1 MTQSFLDISSDEHAL
16 RLTPQG
22 DWVASTVG
30 PLESSLNQGV
40 AGVAADQGVV
50 FDLSKLTRMDTAGVW
65 LIQRTVDTLKSKG
78 VTVKLEG
85 QNAVF
90 ETFAERLEA
99 YKPSQKPH
107 EVKGTSF
114 IQMVNRLGEGTIE
127 LLQLAKELLA
137 FLGHTVVTLIKVL
150 AKPRKRL
157 RFVSVVYHIEEMG
170 VNAIPII
177 FVMSLALGLVLA
189 YQGADQLKRMG
200 VEIYVINLVSISVVR
215 EVGILI
221 TAIMVAG
228 RSGSA
233 MTAQIGTM
241 KLNQEVDALHTLGL
255 DPMQVLVAPRII
267 ALIIL
272 MPLLAFIADI
282 GGCLGAAIYVLPK
295 MGVSAELF
303 VNRVGEAIT
312 EWSFW
317 IGIIKAPIFGFAIGV
332 VSCFE
337 GFQVSGGAES
347 VGQRTTRA
355 VVESIFL
362 VKLADGLLSIFF
374 VEMGL

>member
-1 MTQSFLDISSDEHAL
+1 MSQPHLDVSSKDQ
-16 RLTPQG
+16 RVCFTPQG
-22 DWVASTVG
+22 EWVAATVG
-30 PLESSLNQGV
+30 SLEGGLNQSISNIHEGDAV
-40 AGVAADQGVV
+40 T
-50 FDLSKLTRMDTAGVW
+50 FDLSKMERMDTAGVW
-65 LIQRTVDTLKSKG
+65 LIQRTADILSSRGVDVSF
-78 VTVKLEG
+78 EG
-85 QNAVF
+85 RNSVYD
-90 ETFAERLEA
+90 TFARRLET
-99 YKPSQKPH
+99 YKPSEQPRPT
-107 EVKGTSF
+107 GPTTF
-114 IQMVNRLGEGTIE
+114 IAAINRLGESTFE
-127 LLQLAKELLA
+127 LFALARDLLI
-137 FLGHTVVTLIKVL
+137 FLGHTVVTLFRVIC
-150 AKPRKRL
+150 KPKKRL
-157 RFVSVVYHIEEMG
+157 RYVSIIAHIEEMG

-189 YQGADQLKRMG
+189 YQGAAQLKRMG

-241 KLNQEVDALHTLGL
+241 KLNQEIDALHTLGM
-255 DPMQVLVAPRII
+255 DPMEILVAPRVI

-282 GGCLGAAIYVLPK
+282 AGCIGAGIYVLPK
-295 MGVSAELF
+295 MGVSAELY
-303 VNRVGEAIT
+303 VNRIGEAVT

-337 GFQVSGGAES
+337 GFQVYGGAES
-347 VGQRTTRA
+347 VGKRTTRA

-374 VEMGL
+374 VEMGV